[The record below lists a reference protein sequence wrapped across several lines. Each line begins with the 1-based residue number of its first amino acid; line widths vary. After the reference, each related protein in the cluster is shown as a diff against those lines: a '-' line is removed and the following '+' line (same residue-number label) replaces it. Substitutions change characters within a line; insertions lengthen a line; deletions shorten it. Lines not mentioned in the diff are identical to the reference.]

1 MPIPFS
7 IIPIRCRYWARAIIG
22 KNDIA
27 VVKSPLGTWR
37 FAGVLDVELAEKL
50 VQRHID
56 DQGISEWLK
65 PDGKRRVSRLSSD
78 NQGYIVKEF
87 ARTLRPT
94 FLRPAGNSW
103 VNSLYLQDLTPPCLA
118 WLSSRQL
125 GDFLVFQDA
134 GKGNFWR
141 GQYDHLDNAIELY
154 ARCAELLAELH
165 NRGIYHGDA
174 KPANFVRNQRI
185 TSSTR
190 PVLIVDCDYIRQFKQ
205 IPLKHQSKNL
215 AQFLAGT
222 GYIGNFV
229 RWAETLTAFIRA
241 YQSSCSLGQ
250 SRVDAA
256 MNQACA
262 MINHRSV
269 ENNLSRLDPATYSK
283 EHHRGLQYRIDLPW
297 L

>member
-1 MPIPFS
+1 MPIPFFTT
-7 IIPIRCRYWARAIIG
+7 PIRCRYWTRIIIG

-37 FAGVLDVELAEKL
+37 FAGELNVDLADKL
-50 VQRHID
+50 VKRHIED
-56 DQGISEWLK
+56 KDISEWLK
-65 PDGKRRVSRLSSD
+65 PSGKRRVSRLSSN

-87 ARTLRPT
+87 AHTLRPLC
-94 FLRPAGNSW
+94 LRPAGNSW

-125 GDFLVFQDA
+125 GDFLIFQDA
-134 GKGNFWR
+134 GTGNFWR

-154 ARCAELLAELH
+154 AHCAELLAELH

-174 KPANFVRNQRI
+174 KPANFVRNQWI
-185 TSSTR
+185 TSSAR

-205 IPLKHQSKNL
+205 VPLKYQAKNL

-222 GYIGNFV
+222 GYIRHFV
-229 RWAETLTAFIRA
+229 RWTETLTAFIRA

-250 SRVDAA
+250 HRVDAA
-256 MNQACA
+256 MKQACA

-269 ENNLSRLDPATYSK
+269 ENNL
-283 EHHRGLQYRIDLPW
+283 
-297 L
+297 